1 MNNRSRSNSYP
12 LLKNSIGP
20 QAVQHIAECLKDIH
34 PDFDSVGFIQTA
46 NSELGQL
53 ELKARVHHLIKVLH
67 EYLPGD
73 FEQTAQILCQV
84 KRHQNAQ
91 QTPVIKAFTAWPL
104 IDYVAVYGLQDPEIA
119 LATLAQ
125 LTGLFSAE
133 FAIRP
138 FIQQHYEL
146 TYEHLQH
153 WCNSSDYHIRRLV
166 SEGTRPRLPWGSQ
179 LPKFITNPDPIFP
192 LLEKLNNDSEDYV
205 RRSVANNLND
215 ISKDHP
221 ERVLNTC
228 HKWLKKPSTEKS
240 WIVRHATRTL
250 VKKGDPRVFTLL
262 GYSTSPKI
270 NVELKIDKQKLTV
283 GENQAFTVSI
293 TSTSAQNQK
302 LLIDYAVHFNK
313 ANGQQSA
320 KVFKLKILELAA
332 GVSLELTKIHS
343 FAPLSTRR
351 YYAGKHKIEII
362 VNGRNVASAAFEL
375 LG

>member
-12 LLKNSIGP
+12 LLKDSIGS
-20 QAVQHIAECLKDIH
+20 QSVQHIAECLKDVH
-34 PDFDSVGFIQTA
+34 PGFDSVGFTQTA
-46 NSELGQL
+46 NNKLGQL

-67 EYLPGD
+67 EYLPRN
-73 FEQTAQILCQV
+73 FEQTAKILCQV
-84 KRHQNAQ
+84 KRHQSAQ

-166 SEGTRPRLPWGSQ
+166 SEGTRPRLPWGAQ
-179 LPKFITNPDPIFP
+179 LPTFITNPDPIFP
-192 LLEKLNNDSEDYV
+192 LLEKLNNDSEGYV

-221 ERVLNTC
+221 ERVMDTC
-228 HKWLKKPSTEKS
+228 YQWLKKPTTEKH

-250 VKKGDPRVFTLL
+250 VKKGEPRVFPLL
-262 GYSTSPKI
+262 GYTQSPKLDI
-270 NVELKIDKQKLTV
+270 ELTIDKQRLEI
-283 GENQAFTVSI
+283 GEEQSFSI
-293 TSTSAQNQK
+293 QLTSTATESQK
-302 LLIDYAVHFNK
+302 LIIDYAIHFMK
-313 ANGQQSA
+313 SNGQQSP
-320 KVFKLKILELAA
+320 KVFKLK
-332 GVSLELTKIHS
+332 SLELSVGTPVKIKKAHS

-351 YYAGKHKIEII
+351 YYPGKHCIEIK
-362 VNGRNVASAAFEL
+362 VNGVSAARCSFIVDN
-375 LG
+375 